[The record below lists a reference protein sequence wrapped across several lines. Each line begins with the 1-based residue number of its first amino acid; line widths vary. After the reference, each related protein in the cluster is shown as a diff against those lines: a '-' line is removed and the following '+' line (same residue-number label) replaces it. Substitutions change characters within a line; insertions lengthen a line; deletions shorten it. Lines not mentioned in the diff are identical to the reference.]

1 MWTEEAAQAWPDGAG
16 GEGAQGT
23 SGVVAAIGAG
33 EGSVGYADAS
43 QVGELG
49 AAQIK
54 VGERVRRAQ
63 PGGGGEGRR
72 GVGARRRAAASTTSS
87 FKLDRDTTEAGVY
100 PIALVSYHIVCLQ
113 YDDQAKADLVKAF
126 MAYVGSAEGQAAA
139 AEAAG
144 SAPMSAELMEQ
155 VPAVRRA
162 DLAPGDRPESTI
174 PPARGTVGALR
185 APPSRR
191 ARVRSPERSTP
202 WRR

>member
-1 MWTEEAAQAWPDGAG
+1 MWTEEAAQEWPDRLG

-49 AAQIK
+49 VAKIK

-63 PGGGGEGRR
+63 PGGGGQAVEVSERVAGPQR
-72 GVGARRRAAASTTSS
+72 VRRRRSSSTAT
-87 FKLDRDTTEAGVY
+87 TTEAGVY
-100 PIALVSYHIVCLQ
+100 PITLVSYHIVCLQ

-126 MAYVGSAEGQAAA
+126 MAYVGSAEGQEAA

-155 VPAVRRA
+155 VASGRRA
-162 DLAPGDRPESTI
+162 DLGRVTDPVHDPPCTRDGRGPAGPAVPAARRPAVGGD
-174 PPARGTVGALR
+174 A
-185 APPSRR
+185 
-191 ARVRSPERSTP
+191 
-202 WRR
+202 